1 MQHFFTTLRRYS
13 FKKVFVVFQLDCVH
27 VQRWQDA
34 EDEKA
39 SPQRRDMAFYLLTE
53 TNLVDELKEAFPNGN
68 MILREDY
75 QKSFKKRVRFQDL
88 KTFLKE

>member
-1 MQHFFTTLRRYS
+1 MSYE
-13 FKKVFVVFQLDCVH
+13 VVLTVDAEDEKASP
-27 VQRWQDA
+27 QRCQDA
-34 EDEKA
+34 QDEKA